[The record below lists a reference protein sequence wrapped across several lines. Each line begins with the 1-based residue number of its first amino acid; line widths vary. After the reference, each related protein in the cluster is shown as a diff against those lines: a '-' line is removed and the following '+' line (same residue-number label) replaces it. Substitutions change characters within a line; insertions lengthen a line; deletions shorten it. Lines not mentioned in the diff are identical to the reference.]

1 MFLCPLFCGR
11 GVLRWV
17 EGKADVF
24 QVRIW
29 LSNDSFFYMFRIFLL
44 SLILIALTACG
55 SPSQAQVQDRL
66 FPDISVD
73 FLDHYELPKQS
84 FQKTPVGGLS
94 GITYNPRN
102 NLFYA
107 ISDDRS
113 QKAPARFYTL
123 DIKLKEQDNT
133 AGIADVNIKNVTFLK
148 TEMGNNFPRGEIDA
162 EGIALA
168 PGNSLIISSEG
179 NTDQGINPFLR
190 HFNLETGELKQT
202 FPLPQRFLLPETE
215 EETPSGVRNNL
226 GFESLT
232 LNPTGVMSPEGD
244 PFRVFT
250 ASESS
255 LMQDQLPSES
265 EEQTRIRF
273 LHYVVNPIG
282 QPLPIAEHLYLL
294 DEPPLGTVGNGLTE
308 VLAIKPEG
316 YFLTL
321 ERSYGLSGYGAKL
334 FLMTIGNATDT
345 SGVETFNVDLGGL
358 QPVRKKLLFDFADL
372 DFPIYNLEGL
382 AVGPTLPD
390 RSQSLFV
397 ISDDNFNQEEKTQVL
412 LLRLQT

>member
-1 MFLCPLFCGR
+1 MKSL
-11 GVLRWV
+11 
-17 EGKADVF
+17 
-24 QVRIW
+24 I
-29 LSNDSFFYMFRIFLL
+29 DSLVYMFRVLVIFLVL
-44 SLILIALTACG
+44 ISLNACG
-55 SPSQAQVQDRL
+55 SSSQAQVQDRL
-66 FPDISVD
+66 FPTISVD
-73 FLDHYELPKQS
+73 FIDHYELPKQT

-94 GITYNPRN
+94 GITYNPRT
-102 NLFYA
+102 NLFYT

-113 QKAPARFYTL
+113 QNAPARFYTL
-123 DIKLKEQDNT
+123 DIKLKAKEDT
-133 AGIADVNIKNVTFLK
+133 AEIADVRLKDVTFLK
-148 TEMGNNFPRGEIDA
+148 TEQGDNFPRGEIDA

-168 PGNSLIISSEG
+168 PGNNLLISSEG
-179 NTDQGINPFLR
+179 NTDQEINPFIKR
-190 HFNLETGELKQT
+190 FDLETGKVQQT
-202 FPLPQRFLLPETE
+202 LPLRKRFLLPETE
-215 EETPSGVRNNL
+215 EDAPRGVRNNL

-232 LNPTGVMSPEGD
+232 LNPSGVMSPEGD

-250 ASESS
+250 ATESS
-255 LMQDQLPSES
+255 LIQDQLPSES

-308 VLAIKPEG
+308 VLAIQPEG

-321 ERSYGLSGYGAKL
+321 ERSYGLSGYDAKL

-358 QPVRKKLLFDFADL
+358 QPVRKKQLFDFADL
-372 DFPIYNLEGL
+372 DFTIYNLEGL

-390 RSQSLFV
+390 GSQSLFV
-397 ISDDNFNQEEKTQVL
+397 ISDDNFNEQEVTQL
-412 LLRLQT
+412 LLFRLQT